1 MQIKKLKYQIK
12 TLPRSHEAQGW
23 VQIQDFNSK
32 PHEKTIKAK
41 ILTIPFATIKFDM
54 KNRKQLKPN

>member
-1 MQIKKLKYQIK
+1 MKIKISNKKK
-12 TLPRSHEAQGW
+12 TSPRSHEAQGW